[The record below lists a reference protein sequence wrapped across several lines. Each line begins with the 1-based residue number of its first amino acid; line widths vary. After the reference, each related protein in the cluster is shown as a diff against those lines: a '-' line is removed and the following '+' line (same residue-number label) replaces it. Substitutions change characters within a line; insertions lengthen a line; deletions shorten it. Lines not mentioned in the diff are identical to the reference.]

1 MGARSWVTAIL
12 VRGGEDKGNRPSGW
26 ADPILVPTWTLQI
39 DGTDGPVRQAG
50 ATASMLRLARLRT
63 LPDDT
68 PNSVAVAVVQAV
80 QVEHGLAIDAIDCQ
94 RLAVLGL

>member
-1 MGARSWVTAIL
+1 
-12 VRGGEDKGNRPSGW
+12 
-26 ADPILVPTWTLQI
+26 
-39 DGTDGPVRQAG
+39 
-50 ATASMLRLARLRT
+50 MLRRARLRT
-63 LPDDT
+63 LPGDT